1 MLVVCELESCT
12 ALSEATVERLEDL
25 VDAVLDREDV
35 PGATSEST
43 HVCSKA
49 LSDAELAFITA
60 VLTEET
66 DPDRELVEDET
77 DLGLLGLLWLSASLE
92 GDGVSLECLEEFDE

>member
-1 MLVVCELESCT
+1 M
-12 ALSEATVERLEDL
+12 
-25 VDAVLDREDV
+25 LDREDV

-49 LSDAELAFITA
+49 LSDAEWAFITA

-66 DPDRELVEDET
+66 DLDRELVEDET
-77 DLGLLGLLWLSASLE
+77 DLGLLGLLWPSASLE
-92 GDGVSLECLEEFDE
+92 GDGVSLECLDELDE